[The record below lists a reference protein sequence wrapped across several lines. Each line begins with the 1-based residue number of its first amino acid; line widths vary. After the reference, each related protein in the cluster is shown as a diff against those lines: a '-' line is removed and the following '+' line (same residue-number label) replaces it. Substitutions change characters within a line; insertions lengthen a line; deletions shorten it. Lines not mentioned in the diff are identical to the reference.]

1 MTPKIVGNMV
11 GIPALKAGVA
21 VHTVEVGAQE
31 VTVMIAS
38 ARVRAEAV
46 SRRVKAI
53 EQKEEETGK

>member
-1 MTPKIVGNMV
+1 MV